1 MNNEQDE
8 SIKDLNAALQKC
20 LQAFP
25 GNSGHQLI
33 QDTVKRVQNLQNEA
47 INASESQFPIPACI
61 QTDEESKRFD
71 QLRNFIDHLV
81 LSVTAQALPPP
92 TATNA
97 INLPNPPEQNKRKSL
112 DDPEHDA
119 RLSRRKLSK
128 AEQEAARGLQELSA
142 GV

>member
-1 MNNEQDE
+1 MMNHQQDE
-8 SIKDLNAALQKC
+8 SIRELHAALQKC

-33 QDTVKRVQNLQNEA
+33 HDTVKRA
-47 INASESQFPIPACI
+47 INASESHSQSPFPTPACI
-61 QTDEESKRFD
+61 QTEDESKHFD
-71 QLRNFIDHLV
+71 QLRNFIDNLV
-81 LSVTAQALPPP
+81 LTVTPQALQN
-92 TATNA
+92 TAVTDA
-97 INLPNPPEQNKRKSL
+97 SNPSNPSSSEQNKRKSF

-119 RLSRRKLSK
+119 KLSRRKLSK

>member
-1 MNNEQDE
+1 MNYQQDE
-8 SIKDLNAALQKC
+8 SIRELNAALQKC

-33 QDTVKRVQNLQNEA
+33 QDTVKKA
-47 INASESQFPIPACI
+47 INVSESQFPTPSCI
-61 QTDEESKRFD
+61 QTEDESKHFD
-71 QLRNFIDHLV
+71 QLRNFIDNLV
-81 LSVTAQALPPP
+81 LTVTPHALQNT
-92 TATNA
+92 TATSSS
-97 INLPNPPEQNKRKSL
+97 NPSSSDQNKRKSL

-119 RLSRRKLSK
+119 KLSRRKLSK